1 MELANSYSYDY
12 YDFSTIAYNHYMN
25 ITNASYFTFNVDN
38 TMLLTG
44 QSGSGKSVLQDKLI
58 DRLVKGHTP
67 ETLQFVLL
75 DMTSVDFEDLREK
88 HKEFIQKYV
97 AINSE
102 EGLSVLEEMVDLSQS
117 RIDESV
123 TKPLIFI
130 CIEECDMAFIEPPRF
145 ENALMKINANA
156 KQANMKLIFS
166 TSRPAPDVISKQLM
180 DSFDLIV
187 AGQLASD
194 ADHEYLSIPK
204 TQNVEPYSFTILD
217 NKES

>member
-1 MELANSYSYDY
+1 M
-12 YDFSTIAYNHYMN
+12 F
-25 ITNASYFTFNVDN
+25 
-38 TMLLTG
+38 LTG

-58 DRLVKGHTP
+58 DGLVKGHTP
-67 ETLQFVLL
+67 ETLQFVLI
-75 DMTSVDFEDLREK
+75 DMTAVDFEDLRKK
-88 HKEFIQKYV
+88 HNEFVQKYV

-102 EGLSVLEEMVDLSQS
+102 EGLSVLEEMAKLSQV
-117 RIDESV
+117 RIDDSV

-130 CIEECDMAFIEPPRF
+130 CIEECDMAFIDPPRF
-145 ENALMKINANA
+145 ENAVMEINANA

-194 ADHEYLSIPK
+194 ADHVYLGVPK
-204 TQNVEPYSFTILD
+204 IENLEPYSFTIID
-217 NKES
+217 NNHDKVT

>member
-1 MELANSYSYDY
+1 M
-12 YDFSTIAYNHYMN
+12 F
-25 ITNASYFTFNVDN
+25 
-38 TMLLTG
+38 LTG
-44 QSGSGKSVLQDKLI
+44 QTGSGKSVLQDKLI
-58 DRLVKGHTP
+58 DGLVKGHTP

-88 HKEFIQKYV
+88 HNEFVQKYV

-102 EGLSVLEEMVDLSQS
+102 EGLNVLEEMAELSQARKDDS
-117 RIDESV
+117 D

-156 KQANMKLIFS
+156 KHANMKLIFS

-180 DSFDLIV
+180 NSFDLIV
-187 AGQLASD
+187 AGHLASD
-194 ADHEYLSIPK
+194 ADQEYLGIPK
-204 TQNVEPYSFTILD
+204 THNAEPYSFTIID
-217 NKES
+217 NNQDKVS

>member
-1 MELANSYSYDY
+1 
-12 YDFSTIAYNHYMN
+12 MN

-38 TMLLTG
+38 TMFLTG
-44 QSGSGKSVLQDKLI
+44 QTGSGKSVLQDKLI
-58 DRLVKGHTP
+58 DGLVNGHTP
-67 ETLQFVLL
+67 ESLQFVLL

-88 HKEFIQKYV
+88 HKEFVQKYV
-97 AINSE
+97 AIDSE
-102 EGLSVLEEMVDLSQS
+102 EGLRVLEEMAKLSQV

-145 ENALMKINANA
+145 ENALMKINTNA
-156 KQANMKLIFS
+156 KKANMTLIFS

-180 DSFDLIV
+180 NSFDLIV

-194 ADHEYLSIPK
+194 ADHEYLGVPK
-204 TQNVEPYSFTILD
+204 SQNVEPYSFTIID
-217 NKES
+217 NNQEKVS